1 MVVIIIV
8 CRFLDTFLF
17 ELVSTYF
24 IQVDKISSGSFGCF
38 TCPFTKDAVLRS
50 IFPSFHLLRGVWL
63 KTIGMAPFPEHP

>member
-38 TCPFTKDAVLRS
+38 TCPFTKGCRVTFYLS
-50 IFPSFHLLRGVWL
+50 VFPLVTWSMA
-63 KTIGMAPFPEHP
+63 KTIGMAPFS